1 PAEVH
6 RVAPLALDA
15 SGSGRPLD
23 GEKFASEGGLE
34 GAQRRDWCA
43 SCASCSPGGCH
54 IASRS
59 GERVTIRLAEV
70 VTGLASRAGTTLR
83 QPPPQRPLADAH
95 SAGCPPDLLR
105 RQVAGS
111 LGVAQMRHQEP
122 SLVDGPA
129 G

>member
-1 PAEVH
+1 MNKTGSGITRRGFA
-6 RVAPLALDA
+6 AGTLGSGLIL
-15 SGSGRPLD
+15 GSGRPLD

-70 VTGLASRAGTTLR
+70 VTGLASRA
-83 QPPPQRPLADAH
+83 
-95 SAGCPPDLLR
+95 
-105 RQVAGS
+105 
-111 LGVAQMRHQEP
+111 
-122 SLVDGPA
+122 
-129 G
+129 